1 MRILLDQASK
11 KYKHD
16 TIFRNLSLQLN
27 KGDRLGISGPNG
39 SGKSTLLKIISG
51 QTSLTKGTRT
61 YFSENGNAIE
71 EELVFSH
78 FSYAAPYIVLIEEFT
93 LPEILKFYA
102 GFRKSYVDSVD
113 EMTQISGIAFKNRY
127 IKDYSS
133 GMKQR
138 AKILLALC
146 FESEVVLLDEPS
158 TNLDKEGVSWT
169 KALIETYLNER
180 TLIIA
185 SNEANDFDLIHN
197 QLDIRDYKNF

>member
-71 EELVFSH
+71 EELVF
-78 FSYAAPYIVLIEEFT
+78 
-93 LPEILKFYA
+93 
-102 GFRKSYVDSVD
+102 
-113 EMTQISGIAFKNRY
+113 
-127 IKDYSS
+127 YSS

>member
-1 MRILLDQASK
+1 M
-11 KYKHD
+11 
-16 TIFRNLSLQLN
+16 
-27 KGDRLGISGPNG
+27 
-39 SGKSTLLKIISG
+39 
-51 QTSLTKGTRT
+51 
-61 YFSENGNAIE
+61 
-71 EELVFSH
+71 
-78 FSYAAPYIVLIEEFT
+78 
-93 LPEILKFYA
+93 PEILKFYA